1 MQMVSAESIMVALF
15 GGTLPGQLGVL
26 GLERWQLE
34 LLEMMLGQHLRRVI
48 HIAGPDIILI

>member
-1 MQMVSAESIMVALF
+1 MVALF